1 MCGQTLL
8 TAPIMFPSSKYK
20 VRETERVLEDK
31 IRRTR
36 TEFANHLNN
45 SLSRF
50 DFFNIPVP
58 LGLHWKGN
66 LRLRTAAA
74 PRT

>member
-1 MCGQTLL
+1 MRLNVY
-8 TAPIMFPSSKYK
+8 SKIK
-20 VRETERVLEDK
+20 FVEQELC
-31 IRRTR
+31 
-36 TEFANHLNN
+36 FGNHLND
-45 SLSRF
+45 SLSLF

-74 PRT
+74 PEWVLRT